1 MNTKY
6 LYTMKTVLET
16 GSYQKAAS
24 KLNYTQS
31 TVTFHIQQI
40 EQELDIKLFDRI
52 GRKMVLTQAGREIL
66 PHIEAILQE
75 EYALHNYAGGAAE
88 MSGSL
93 RIGMPDFLL
102 CYKITPL
109 IRLFQQQAPK
119 VRLMIPALPCKE
131 IRSAIIN
138 GDLDMGIHC
147 NIGGYPKTIIEE
159 PWSSYKARLVAS
171 VDAAADTFDF
181 ITQHQRKNVN
191 LITSD
196 AGSLHQ
202 QRLLDYCR
210 SCDIIL
216 ENNIDMGSLEAAK
229 ISVMNNLG
237 IAYFPDFTVE
247 KELLEGR
254 LQVIQI
260 PLDNVPVPVIC
271 AYHKNKEI
279 NPAMRLFKSLLFSFD
294 RDAGESGP
302 LS

>member
-66 PHIEAILQE
+66 PHKEAILQE

-119 VRLMIPALPCKE
+119 VRLMIPALP
-131 IRSAIIN
+131 
-138 GDLDMGIHC
+138 
-147 NIGGYPKTIIEE
+147 
-159 PWSSYKARLVAS
+159 
-171 VDAAADTFDF
+171 
-181 ITQHQRKNVN
+181 
-191 LITSD
+191 
-196 AGSLHQ
+196 
-202 QRLLDYCR
+202 
-210 SCDIIL
+210 
-216 ENNIDMGSLEAAK
+216 
-229 ISVMNNLG
+229 
-237 IAYFPDFTVE
+237 
-247 KELLEGR
+247 
-254 LQVIQI
+254 
-260 PLDNVPVPVIC
+260 
-271 AYHKNKEI
+271 
-279 NPAMRLFKSLLFSFD
+279 
-294 RDAGESGP
+294 
-302 LS
+302 